1 MSQAPM
7 ASKPIIGGHRMTKP
21 EDSVVGPPLTKTST
35 ADQTS
40 PEGVAKVTSK
50 HLDAAASKDS
60 FEIDAGSTD
69 SSQSVIKQDAPP
81 EQGNNGG
88 SVNGA
93 GQRGSRVVIGGHR
106 AATATSESIEPTGGA
121 SGPSDSDKD
130 PGKAPTDQGQGGTHP
145 APPSTT
151 AGTGNPTL
159 KTRPFVIKAS
169 FLHSATPESPSPT
182 AEATGSILSKTLDDN
197 VLSCPLS
204 DASGL
209 PLSVIRKL
217 IPAMSRFRGIH
228 KFCTESGVVMED
240 ETLCLGDYLAIEPTE
255 PNTANGAVPTVQVY
269 YRTPSRNPVEPV
281 ANAAQAPTIN
291 NQMSVPQEG
300 LKAQLKPAELRSML
314 AEDKGV
320 QPKAGVVASAGTLDE
335 AKWGVVL
342 RNCAVFFGWVIDPK
356 TREIRRAPKAA
367 FQLRSK
373 PEAEHGDETNSEL
386 QAQVP
391 AANETSPSE
400 STSSNISTQPQ
411 AALPEPRRPA
421 TVSNMPS
428 TVQQA
433 DAIAKEFL
441 AKGQSE
447 EAAAKPKATV
457 DADLTNPKGEIE
469 LPSERM
475 ARLAAAAAAEEA
487 AKSKQ
492 QTVLRT
498 SVLTAGIPPKAY
510 NAIPNFRV
518 NDDSK
523 IDITVCKHELSMS
536 MAKNDF
542 SSQST
547 EASIS
552 GGFAGITAG
561 VSAGYASSKSS
572 GHEET
577 STDATQTMVA
587 RYMYPRCDLF
597 LTAGDLEPT
606 PEFASL
612 LETIRTTKSIRALRR
627 LQADFGQLFCQQ
639 LTLGARLLST
649 QTMSTRFK
657 GSTDEQKEQ
666 FKVSVGV
673 SVSTPYGG
681 ASVKHEQEKGSSS
694 ETKRSETTSNESNV
708 FEAVG
713 GDTIL
718 ANNPNAWASTVSSPE
733 TWRVINREGLS
744 SLVEMVA
751 QMPGYAPVQS
761 WFVQAVPALSKYMT
775 VGDSHTVTCRLKV
788 VSPTNS
794 LHVKNE
800 NGKARH
806 YLGFQKDD
814 VVSPCQNTTDT
825 TIINGQCPNFWIR
838 LDYTVERR
846 LFEPQTFRAP
856 VLRGFDNYDV
866 GGNKFGSQYSEA
878 FAAVTWD
885 IIAPFADVLAH
896 GTRIILRA
904 RPTDEKAPVSHM
916 TVFRTAQGEFVPGM
930 SDRDEYQYWRLL
942 KTGDGAATTAA
953 PQPGEPIQAGDEIRL
968 AWSFKDQ
975 TTGYRDYVDDVFG
988 RRQTNPPAEIPT
1000 TATGGSGSDVV
1011 LYLKVPW
1018 PRFENSGRPTAMIMC
1033 ADASTKE
1040 IVTDI
1045 QTARGRFKYALQDL
1059 RFRLDA
1065 VPNGG
1070 KGDSEDYL
1078 LQGVVQEGDTP
1089 RGLSLTVHQPGNAFQ
1104 MQTTIFGFGIWN

>member
-1 MSQAPM
+1 MSQVPM
-7 ASKPIIGGHRMTKP
+7 ATKPIIGDHRMTKP
-21 EDSVVGPPLTKTST
+21 EESVMVQPPTKASSI
-35 ADQTS
+35 DQTS
-40 PEGVAKVTSK
+40 SGSVAKATAKS
-50 HLDAAASKDS
+50 LDAGVPKDS
-60 FEIDAGSTD
+60 LKIDANATD
-69 SSQSVIKQDAPP
+69 SSPPVIKQDVSA
-81 EQGNNGG
+81 EQSKNDG
-88 SVNGA
+88 SVNGTS
-93 GQRGSRVVIGGHR
+93 QRGSRVAIGGHR
-106 AATATSESIEPTGGA
+106 AAAATNESVEPVGEAGGT
-121 SGPSDSDKD
+121 SDSNQNPEKC
-130 PGKAPTDQGQGGTHP
+130 PNEQGGGGPHP
-145 APPSTT
+145 APAMTT
-151 AGTGNPTL
+151 ASTGNPIL

-197 VLSCPLS
+197 VLSSPLA

-209 PLSVIRKL
+209 ALAVIRKL

-228 KFCTESGVVMED
+228 KFCTESGVVVED
-240 ETLCLGDYLAIEPTE
+240 ETLCLGDYLAIEPIE
-255 PNTANGAVPTVQVY
+255 PNTINGAVPTVQVY
-269 YRTPSRNPVEPV
+269 YRTPSKNPIEPV
-281 ANAAQAPTIN
+281 ANAAQAPPIN

-300 LKAQLKPAELRSML
+300 LRAQLKPAELRSML
-314 AEDKGV
+314 PEDKGV

-373 PEAEHGDETNSEL
+373 PEAEQGYETNGEL

-391 AANETSPSE
+391 ATNENSPPE
-400 STSSNISTQPQ
+400 STPSNTSTQPQ
-411 AALPEPRRPA
+411 AALPESKPTA
-421 TVSNMPS
+421 TTSNMPS
-428 TVQQA
+428 TVPQA
-433 DAIAKEFL
+433 DAIAKDFV
-441 AKGQSE
+441 AKGQNE
-447 EAAAKPKATV
+447 EAAVKPRATV
-457 DADLTNPKGEIE
+457 DAEIFNSKGEIE
-469 LPSERM
+469 LPSERS
-475 ARLAAAAAAEEA
+475 ARLAAATAAEEA
-487 AKSKQ
+487 AKLKQ
-492 QTVLRT
+492 QTVVRT
-498 SVLTAGIPPKAY
+498 SVLTAGIPPKTY

-547 EASIS
+547 EASVS

-577 STDATQTMVA
+577 STEATQTMVA

-612 LETIRTTKSIRALRR
+612 LETIHTTKSIRALRR

-681 ASVKHEQEKGSSS
+681 ASVKHEQEQGSST
-694 ETKRSETTSNESNV
+694 ENKRSETNLNESNV

-733 TWRVINREGLS
+733 TWRVIN
-744 SLVEMVA
+744 MVA
-751 QMPGYAPVQS
+751 QMPGYELVQS

-775 VGDSHTVTCRLKV
+775 VGDSHSVTCRLKV

-866 GGNKFGSQYSEA
+866 GGSKFGAQYGDA

-896 GTRIILRA
+896 GTRIIMRV

-942 KTGDGAATTAA
+942 KAAGEGSTA

-988 RRQTNPPAEIPT
+988 RRQTCPPREMPT
-1000 TATGGSGSDVV
+1000 TGSGGGGSGSDLV

-1018 PRFENSGRPTAMIMC
+1018 PRFENTGRPTAMIMC
-1033 ADASTKE
+1033 ADESTKE
-1040 IVTDI
+1040 IVQDV
-1045 QTARGRFKYALQDL
+1045 QTARGRFKYALQDV
-1059 RFRLDA
+1059 RFRLDE

-1104 MQTTIFGFGIWN
+1104 MQAAIFGFGIWS

>member
-1 MSQAPM
+1 MSQAPT

-40 PEGVAKVTSK
+40 PGGVAKVTSK
-50 HLDAAASKDS
+50 HLDAAAPKDS

-69 SSQSVIKQDAPP
+69 SSQTVIKQDAPP
-81 EQGNNGG
+81 ERGNNGG
-88 SVNGA
+88 SVNRA
-93 GQRGSRVVIGGHR
+93 GQRGSRVVVGGHR
-106 AATATSESIEPTGGA
+106 AATATSESVEPTGGS

-145 APPSTT
+145 APPSST
-151 AGTGNPTL
+151 AGTGNPIL

-228 KFCTESGVVMED
+228 KFCTESGVVMGD

-281 ANAAQAPTIN
+281 ANAAQAPPIN

-314 AEDKGV
+314 PEDRGV
-320 QPKAGVVASAGTLDE
+320 QAKAGVVASA
-335 AKWGVVL
+335 
-342 RNCAVFFGWVIDPK
+342 VIDPK

-373 PEAEHGDETNSEL
+373 PEAEQGDETNSEL
-386 QAQVP
+386 QAQVL
-391 AANETSPSE
+391 AANETSPSK

-433 DAIAKEFL
+433 DTIAKEFL

-457 DADLTNPKGEIE
+457 DADLTDPKGGME
-469 LPSERM
+469 LPSERR

-498 SVLTAGIPPKAY
+498 SVLTAGIPPKTY

-561 VSAGYASSKSS
+561 
-572 GHEET
+572 
-577 STDATQTMVA
+577 
-587 RYMYPRCDLF
+587 
-597 LTAGDLEPT
+597 
-606 PEFASL
+606 
-612 LETIRTTKSIRALRR
+612 
-627 LQADFGQLFCQQ
+627 

-718 ANNPNAWASTVSSPE
+718 ANNPNAWASTVSSPK

-751 QMPGYAPVQS
+751 QMPGYASVQS

-825 TIINGQCPNFWIR
+825 TIINGKCPNFWIR

-885 IIAPFADVLAH
+885 IIAPFAEVLAH

-942 KTGDGAATTAA
+942 KTGDGAATTTAAAA

-988 RRQTNPPAEIPT
+988 RRQTNPPADIPK
-1000 TATGGSGSDVV
+1000 TAAGGSGSDVV

-1018 PRFENSGRPTAMIMC
+1018 PRFENTGRPTAMIMC
-1033 ADASTKE
+1033 ADASTEE

-1045 QTARGRFKYALQDL
+1045 QTARGRFKY
-1059 RFRLDA
+1059 RA
-1065 VPNGG
+1065 VPVGCH
-1070 KGDSEDYL
+1070 L

-1104 MQTTIFGFGIWN
+1104 MQTSIFGFGIWS

>member
-1 MSQAPM
+1 MH
-7 ASKPIIGGHRMTKP
+7 IGGHRMTKP
-21 EDSVVGPPLTKTST
+21 DESAGVQPLTKTST

-40 PEGVAKVTSK
+40 PGGVAKATAKPV
-50 HLDAAASKDS
+50 DAAVTKDPLKVVVS
-60 FEIDAGSTD
+60 STD
-69 SSQSVIKQDAPP
+69 SSPAVTKQDAPA
-81 EQGNNGG
+81 EQSNSGG
-88 SVNGA
+88 SVNGV
-93 GQRGSRVVIGGHR
+93 GQQGSRMIIGGHR
-106 AATATSESIEPTGGA
+106 AATATHESVESTGGA
-121 SGPSDSDKD
+121 SGPSDNNKG
-130 PGKAPTDQGQGGTHP
+130 PGKAPTDQGQGGTQP

-151 AGTGNPTL
+151 ASTGNPIL
-159 KTRPFVIKAS
+159 KARPFVIKAS
-169 FLHSATPESPSPT
+169 FLRSATPESPSPM

-197 VLSCPLS
+197 VLSCPLA

-209 PLSVIRKL
+209 ALSVIRRL

-228 KFCTESGVVMED
+228 KFCTESGVVVED

-269 YRTPSRNPVEPV
+269 YRTPSKNPIEPI
-281 ANAAQAPTIN
+281 ANAAQAPPIN

-314 AEDKGV
+314 PEDRGV
-320 QPKAGVVASAGTLDE
+320 QPKVGVVASAGTLDE

-373 PEAEHGDETNSEL
+373 PETEQGYETNGEL
-386 QAQVP
+386 QGQLPV
-391 AANETSPSE
+391 ANETSPPE
-400 STSSNISTQPQ
+400 STSSNVSTQPQ
-411 AALPEPRRPA
+411 AALPDPKRPA
-421 TVSNMPS
+421 TASNMLS

-433 DAIAKEFL
+433 DAIAKDFL

-447 EAAAKPKATV
+447 EAAAKPRATV
-457 DADLTNPKGEIE
+457 DAEMTNPKGEIE
-469 LPSERM
+469 LPSERS

-487 AKSKQ
+487 AKLKQ
-492 QTVLRT
+492 QTVVRT
-498 SVLTAGIPPKAY
+498 SVLTAGIPPKTY

-547 EASIS
+547 EASVS

-681 ASVKHEQEKGSSS
+681 ASVKHEQEQGSSS
-694 ETKRSETTSNESNV
+694 ENKRSETNSNESNV

-744 SLVEMVA
+744 SLVEMLA
-751 QMPGYAPVQS
+751 QMPGYASVQS
-761 WFVQAVPALSKYMT
+761 WFVQAVPVLSKYMT

-788 VSPTNS
+788 INPTNS

-800 NGKARH
+800 DGKARH

-838 LDYTVERR
+838 LDYTTERR

-856 VLRGFDNYDV
+856 VLRGFDNYSV
-866 GGNKFGSQYSEA
+866 GGPKFGSQYNEA

-904 RPTDEKAPVSHM
+904 KPTDEKAPVSHM

-930 SDRDEYQYWRLL
+930 SDRDEYQYWRIL
-942 KTGDGAATTAA
+942 KTGEGTTV

-968 AWSFKDQ
+968 AWSFRDQ

-988 RRQTNPPAEIPT
+988 RRQTGPPSDIPST
-1000 TATGGSGSDVV
+1000 TTNNTTSTGGSGSGGGDLV

-1018 PRFENSGRPTAMIMC
+1018 PRFENTGRPTAMIMC
-1033 ADASTKE
+1033 ADGSSKE
-1040 IVTDI
+1040 IVKDV
-1045 QTARGRFKYALQDL
+1045 QTARGRFKYALQDV

-1089 RGLSLTVHQPGNAFQ
+1089 RGLNLTVHQPGNAFQ
-1104 MQTTIFGFGIWN
+1104 MQTTIFGFGIWS